1 MPPSSVV
8 SAAASAISAAPLL
21 SSAFIECAVPASV
34 QPTGTAG
41 GGSGSGSSPNV
52 VVHHT
57 SYIYYG
63 WAACSTRQWLATY
76 TIFET
81 CPGTC
86 PVRVV
91 EDPHW
96 VPPNFVV
103 TTVVC
108 DVCETKTQTITCP
121 NALGTAEAIVHGDGI
136 TATVVVTPTPEVARP
151 VVVDTCEHPPCVA
164 AEHPVGGGGAGG
176 GAGAGDVAVCA
187 HPPCG
192 VAQTLPLAT
201 LVPAASGSRVLV
213 GNPAVT
219 GPNSP
224 LVTAGAAQMGLKM
237 GLALVAGLGMVGVNF
252 LL

>member
-1 MPPSSVV
+1 MASISAV
-8 SAAASAISAAPLL
+8 SAPASIPLPRIL
-21 SSAFIECAVPASV
+21 TSSFIECEVPASV
-34 QPTGTAG
+34 QPTNTAG
-41 GGSGSGSSPNV
+41 GGNSPNV

-57 SYIYYG
+57 SYIWYG

-86 PVRVV
+86 PIRVV

-96 VPPNFVV
+96 IPPNFVV
-103 TTVVC
+103 TTVTC
-108 DVCETKTQTITCP
+108 DVCATPTQVITCP

-136 TATVVVTPTPEVARP
+136 TATVVVTPTPAIEVARP
-151 VVVDTCEHPPCVA
+151 VVCENPPCI
-164 AEHPVGGGGAGG
+164 GAPTLP
-176 GAGAGDVAVCA
+176 AVCA
-187 HPPCG
+187 HPPCAPAA
-192 VAQTLPLAT
+192 VPIAT

-224 LVTAGAAQMGLKM
+224 LVTAGAPSLTLKT
-237 GLALVAGLGMVGVNF
+237 GLAIAAGLSMAAVNF